1 MEEKQNQKQNKIFQN
16 CGTIS
21 KGMTLV
27 TVKPVEE
34 KGENRHIWGNNSWKF
49 YQTNDRHQA
58 IYLGFSENTKQ
69 NK

>member
-1 MEEKQNQKQNKIFQN
+1 MEEKQKQNIIFQN
-16 CGTIS
+16 FGTIS

-34 KGENRHIWGNNSWKF
+34 KRENRHIWGNNSWQS

-58 IYLGFSENTKQ
+58 IYLGISENTKQ